1 VIPAGQVSFTF
12 GEERRTMADVA
23 ERWRRWERPRQ
34 IGRRRYIWLVGVC
47 GWGLSV
53 ALLWFCCADRPKLAA
68 HEDLVR
74 DVGPPRAH
82 HIQFPKGW
90 QVTRPNKQFVLSRA
104 EARGAW
110 GASMVVSTR
119 DMRWQYERATTN
131 YPDAWAALEGL
142 TEEAFKRKFER
153 GNHPGRERLGI
164 RELGR
169 EQLGKE
175 KAIFVG
181 YMHTIVD
188 TDSSLQCR
196 AYFILRESRW
206 YSVSLFTNHDPPNL
220 HLAEMQQAAA
230 TFAFDG

>member
-1 VIPAGQVSFTF
+1 
-12 GEERRTMADVA
+12 MADVA
-23 ERWRRWERPRQ
+23 ERWRERTRQ
-34 IGRRRYIWLVGVC
+34 RGRRYIWLVGVC

-53 ALLWFCCADRPKLAA
+53 AVLWFVCADQPKLAD

-74 DVGPPRAH
+74 DLGPPRAH

-90 QVTRPNKQFVLSRA
+90 HERPKKDFVLSRA
-104 EARGAW
+104 DAPGVR
-110 GASMVVSTR
+110 ASMAVSTCDR
-119 DMRWQYERATTN
+119 RWQYERTTTK

-142 TEEAFKRKFER
+142 TEEGFKRKFER
-153 GNHPGRERLGI
+153 GNHPERERLVV
-164 RELGR
+164 RELRR
-169 EQLGKE
+169 EELGKE
-175 KAIFVG
+175 KAIFVD
-181 YMHTIVD
+181 YTLTVTD

-206 YSVSLFTNHDPPNL
+206 YSVYLFINHDPPDL